1 MRRSVNIIKLNIV
14 VGVECSNVIRRKKI
28 RVTKNVKIM
37 REEVDSVGSRNIITL
52 IIVAGMRCIIV

>member
-14 VGVECSNVIRRKKI
+14 VGMECSNVIRRKKI

-37 REEVDSVGSRNIITL
+37 REEVDSVGSGNIITL
-52 IIVAGMRCIIV
+52 IIVVGMRCIIV